1 MWRWGVVV
9 ERIINTKSY
18 LFTVNGSWNLGKSTT
33 GSFQKVPLSGKMV
46 TRRDEMD
53 QEKIGKFIAD
63 CRKEKGLTQLQLAEK
78 LGISNRAVSKWETGK
93 GCPDV
98 SLMLELCNV
107 LEITVNELLSGERI
121 LMEDYQKKA
130 EENLVEL
137 QDKKMKAQKMLKKVE
152 LVWMAIAI
160 LLAPV
165 HLAINYF
172 YPDNVNTGIGA
183 IVILIGAIMF
193 IVYFLRYYKIEIK
206 LK

>member
-1 MWRWGVVV
+1 
-9 ERIINTKSY
+9 
-18 LFTVNGSWNLGKSTT
+18 
-33 GSFQKVPLSGKMV
+33 
-46 TRRDEMD
+46 MD

-93 GCPDV
+93 SCPDV
-98 SLMLELCNV
+98 SLMLELCSV

-137 QDKKMKAQKMLKKVE
+137 QDKKIKAQKMLKKVE